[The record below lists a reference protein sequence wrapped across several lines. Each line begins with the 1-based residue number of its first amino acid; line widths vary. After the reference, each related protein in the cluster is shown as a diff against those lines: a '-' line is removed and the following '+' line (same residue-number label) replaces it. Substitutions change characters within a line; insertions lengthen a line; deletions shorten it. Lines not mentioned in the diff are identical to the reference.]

1 MLPSTLEWRSA
12 VERVFVNQYDEFAV
26 AVILMVEIDASRIL
40 TTNTNKS
47 IENVLGNLSA
57 FKIMDV
63 STRTTH
69 ERVEWL

>member
-63 STRTTH
+63 STRMTH